1 MLRFSALASHYK
13 DLHLFDFDDEYLES
27 SNERLSPAAKR
38 IAEGWLT
45 YSLVEL
51 KQRYNIPGDI
61 LSRNLPQ

>member
-38 IAEGWLT
+38 I
-45 YSLVEL
+45 EL
-51 KQRYNIPGDI
+51 KQRHKLPGDNI